1 LQAWLFPRLTIHGIL
16 STEKGVQLKGKDLL
30 SIADLKREDI
40 VSLLSEAAVMK
51 TSGTWNSALK
61 RKVLALVFEKPSLR
75 TRLSFELA
83 MRQLGGQVMY
93 LSPAE
98 VGLGQRESVAD
109 VTRGLNRFVNV
120 LAVRTFSHATLEVI
134 ANYSDIPVINALSDL
149 EHPCQIL
156 ADLLTIFEQ
165 KGEFDGL
172 TLAYVGDGNNVAN
185 SLILAA
191 AIMGIDFNIA
201 SPRGYGIPASISQQA
216 EKYAL
221 ESGSNIIYT
230 EDPTQAVSG
239 ADIVYTDT
247 WTSMGQ
253 ESEAAV
259 RREVFAKYQV
269 NHKLLSLAKD
279 DAIVMHCLPAHR
291 GEEVTDDVLDSLQ
304 SVVIDQAEN
313 RLYVQKA
320 LLMRLLG
327 GSGNMVRSR

>member
-1 LQAWLFPRLTIHGIL
+1 
-16 STEKGVQLKGKDLL
+16 LKGKDLL
-30 SIADLKREDI
+30 SISDLTREDI
-40 VSLLSEAAVMK
+40 GSLLMEAGDMK
-51 TSGTWNSALK
+51 SSGTWNSALK

-75 TRLSFELA
+75 TRISFELA

-98 VGLGQRESVAD
+98 VGLGNRESVSD
-109 VTRGLNRFVNV
+109 VTKVLNRFVNV
-120 LAVRTFSHATLEVI
+120 LAVRTFSHGTLEI
-134 ANYSDIPVINALSDL
+134 MANYSDIPIINALSDL

-156 ADLLTIFEQ
+156 ADLLTISEH
-165 KGEFDGL
+165 KGEFEGL

-191 AIMGIDFNIA
+191 TMMGINFHIA
-201 SPRGYGIPASISQQA
+201 SPKGYGIPDTISSRAQ
-216 EKYAL
+216 KYAD
-221 ESGSNIIYT
+221 ESGSKIVYT
-230 EDPTQAVSG
+230 EDPAKAVSD

-259 RREVFAKYQV
+259 RRQVFAKYQV
-269 NHKLLSLAKD
+269 NHKLLSLAKE

-291 GEEVTDDVLDSLQ
+291 GEEVTDEVLDSLQ

-313 RLYVQKA
+313 RLHVQKA
-320 LLMRLLG
+320 LLFRLLG
-327 GSGNMVRSR
+327 GTGNMARSR